1 VKQFSFRLQRLLQLR
16 EAAEKERARD
26 LGEALREEEA
36 RRAAL
41 RESQERLAEAQN
53 QLASTPKEMSQAGTL
68 RNLELTLQALDGE
81 ARTRE
86 SSHEQS
92 MEVVEE
98 ERLRFE
104 QARVARRVIERL
116 REHRREA
123 WGIEVNRMEQA
134 MNDEAGQRGHAG
146 TEGES

>member
-41 RESQERLAEAQN
+41 RESQERLAEAHN
-53 QLASTPKEMSQAGTL
+53 QLAATPKEMSQAGTL

-81 ARTRE
+81 ARTLE

-123 WGIEVNRMEQA
+123 WGIEVNRIEQA
-134 MNDEAGQRGHAG
+134 MNDEAGQRSRAG